1 MNEQSFASI
10 EQTIYCIVNDY
21 RERIIKKKEAIE
33 YIMDLGFDKKTA
45 IKFLNDSL
53 LLQNYT

>member
-53 LLQNYT
+53 L